1 MEQKEDMYLWNQKK
15 TCIYGVK
22 ESCIMKQRQKLN
34 KDKQTTINIMIKIS

>member
-1 MEQKEDMYLWNQKK
+1 MEQKEDTYLWNKK
-15 TCIYGVK
+15 KRCIYGVK